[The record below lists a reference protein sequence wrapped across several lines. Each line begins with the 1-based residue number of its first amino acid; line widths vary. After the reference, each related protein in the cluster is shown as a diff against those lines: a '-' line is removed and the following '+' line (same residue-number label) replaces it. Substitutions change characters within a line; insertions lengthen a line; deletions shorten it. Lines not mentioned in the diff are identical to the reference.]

1 MLKIR
6 NLTFSR
12 QKVIFE
18 HISVDLKKGKVL
30 GIVGASGAGKSSLL
44 KVIAGL
50 LDADFGTVHLERER
64 IYGPS
69 FKLIPGHPE
78 IQLINQDFDL
88 DSYHTVAENL
98 QVKVQHLNKQER
110 NDYVQELL
118 DLLDLNGLNN
128 QKAHTLSGGEQ
139 QRLAIGR
146 ALCSEPKVLLLD
158 EPFVHLDFILKRR
171 MISYLNALKK
181 VRKTAFVLVSH
192 DGQEMLSIADEIAY
206 FNNTRF
212 ERISNPLDFYWNPK
226 NKEEALFFGEINE
239 LKINRKTILFRPN
252 QFKLHAEENSIQL
265 KVQFVES
272 RFVGPYHENFFKSGK
287 QKIVLYHPEILRNV
301 SEIYIITH

>member
-44 KVIAGL
+44 KVMAGL
-50 LDADFGTVHLERER
+50 LDADSGTVHLERER
-64 IYGPS
+64 IYGPA

-88 DSYHTVAENL
+88 DLYHTVAENL
-98 QVKVQHLNKQER
+98 HVKAQHLNKEER
-110 NDYVQELL
+110 TIYVHELL
-118 DLLDLNGLNN
+118 DLLELNALKN

-158 EPFVHLDFILKRR
+158 EPFVHLDSILKRR
-171 MISYLNALKK
+171 MINYLTELKK

-206 FNNTRF
+206 FNNSHF
-212 ERISNPLDFYWNPK
+212 ERISSPLDFYWHPR

-239 LKINRKTILFRPN
+239 LIIQGKTILFRPN
-252 QFKLHAEENSIQL
+252 QFKLSAEENTIQL
-265 KVQFVES
+265 KVQFIDA
-272 RFVGPYHENFFKSGK
+272 RFVGPYHENFFKFGK
-287 QKIVLYHPEILRNV
+287 QKFVLYHPEILRNV
-301 SEIYIITH
+301 REINVITH